1 MEVFLG
7 IFLVMNGVKAESQ
20 RAVRVVGVPRT
31 LVRKSESI
39 AVSLRLVLVQ
49 DSYMQFIKRSLTRTW
64 KELVSEAELSNEYLE
79 G

>member
-7 IFLVMNGVKAESQ
+7 IFLVINGVNAESQ

-39 AVSLRLVLVQ
+39 TVSLRLLLVQ
-49 DSYMQFIKRSLTRTW
+49 DSYMQFIKRSLTRT
-64 KELVSEAELSNEYLE
+64 
-79 G
+79 

>member
-20 RAVRVVGVPRT
+20 RAERVVGVPRT

-39 AVSLRLVLVQ
+39 TVSLRLVLVQ
-49 DSYMQFIKRSLTRTW
+49 DSNMQFIKRSLTKTW
-64 KELVSEAELSNEYLE
+64 KELVSEAELLNEYLE

>member
-39 AVSLRLVLVQ
+39 TVSLRLVLVQ

-64 KELVSEAELSNEYLE
+64 KELVSEAELSIEYLE

>member
-39 AVSLRLVLVQ
+39 TVSLRLVLVQ
-49 DSYMQFIKRSLTRTW
+49 DSNMQFIKRSLTRTW

>member
-39 AVSLRLVLVQ
+39 TVSLRLVLVQ